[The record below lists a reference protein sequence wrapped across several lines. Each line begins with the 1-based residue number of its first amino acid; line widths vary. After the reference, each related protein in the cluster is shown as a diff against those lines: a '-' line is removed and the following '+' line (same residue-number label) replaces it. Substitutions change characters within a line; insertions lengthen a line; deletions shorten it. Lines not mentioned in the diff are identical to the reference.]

1 MNNQT
6 HSIENL
12 IERTKSYAETR
23 FSIIKLK
30 AVDKTSEFA
39 ALVISYLVAILV
51 FFIVFIFINV
61 GLAYWLGKIIGGVHY
76 GFFIVGGFYAVIGII
91 LLKSRDKWLKIP
103 IANGMIKKLFD

>member
-1 MNNQT
+1 MNNQP

-30 AVDKTSEFA
+30 AVDKTSDFA
-39 ALVISYLVAILV
+39 ATAISYVVATIIFL
-51 FFIVFIFINV
+51 IVFIFINV
-61 GLAYWLGKIIGGVHY
+61 GLAYWIGKALGGVHY
-76 GFFIVGGFYAVIGII
+76 GFFIVGAFYAVIGLI
-91 LLKSRDKWLKIP
+91 LLKSKDKWIKIP

>member
-6 HSIENL
+6 HSIETL

-39 ALVISYLVAILV
+39 ALLISYLVAILIFLV
-51 FFIVFIFINV
+51 VFILINI
-61 GLAYWLGKIIGGVHY
+61 GLAYWIGKMLGGVYY

-91 LLKSRDKWLKIP
+91 LLKSKDKWLKIP